1 MGLRDV
7 CSCGCVLFL
16 GSEDIDGEKREGDR
30 RRDREEVVE
39 ET

>member
-1 MGLRDV
+1 M
-7 CSCGCVLFL
+7 LFL
-16 GSEDIDGEKREGDR
+16 GVVVDFFIGSSDIDGEKREGDR